1 MRESLTPSKPRERAL
16 VKTETNTRPAAVT
29 MPITVPVLL
38 PLALPAPYDYL
49 VPEGVEVEPGQF
61 VVAPLAT
68 VEYLAV
74 VWPRPEGIPKPQI
87 ERAKLRE
94 IVEVLDDAK
103 VVRHKERFYRDAWLS
118 QQLLQR
124 IEVRREVR
132 VDRVQND
139 LGAQRDGRI
148 QHRSTVIRRGQKSG
162 TAPEAG
168 KSIRL
173 RQGISAAAVPLS
185 ARL

>member
-49 VPEGVEVEPGQF
+49 VPNGMKVEPGQF

-74 VWPRPEGIPKPQI
+74 VWPRPEGIPKAQI

-94 IVEVLDDAK
+94 IVEVLDDVPKLPRVSLEFADWVASYTLSSPGMVLRMMMSAGRAFDRPAPRSGVRLPEGSAPSRMTPARARVLEVAGNGMTWAK
-103 VVRHKERFYRDAWLS
+103 
-118 QQLLQR
+118 
-124 IEVRREVR
+124 
-132 VDRVQND
+132 
-139 LGAQRDGRI
+139 
-148 QHRSTVIRRGQKSG
+148 
-162 TAPEAG
+162 
-168 KSIRL
+168 
-173 RQGISAAAVPLS
+173 SALAE
-185 ARL
+185 